1 MLCHFVKAGEASV
14 SDPSSRYSN
23 VGTAIWT
30 SSSGEQIVYRQRR
43 FLPDPSRLTAL
54 TEVTVQ
60 DGQRLDQIAAASLGS
75 APQWWRIADANDAMD
90 PYALTDRA
98 GATLIVP
105 VPTA

>member
-14 SDPSSRYSN
+14 SDTSSRYSN

-30 SSSGEQIVYRQRR
+30 SGSGEQILYRQRR
-43 FLPDPSRLTAL
+43 FLPISGSLPVL

-75 APQWWRIADANDAMD
+75 APQWWRIADANEAMD
-90 PYALTDRA
+90 PYALTERA
-98 GATLIVP
+98 GVTLIIP